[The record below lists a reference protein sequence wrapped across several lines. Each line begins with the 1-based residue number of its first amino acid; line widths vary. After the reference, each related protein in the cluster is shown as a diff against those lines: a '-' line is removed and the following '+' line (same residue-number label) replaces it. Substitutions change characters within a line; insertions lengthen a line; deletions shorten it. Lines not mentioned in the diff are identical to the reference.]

1 LMVWSKSLIV
11 AVTVILVATSLAG
24 GAYFGYQSGYAGSQQ
39 QASPEVQ
46 RLTDEIQRLTEINAN
61 VTDEN
66 EALRKATSSIAGKT
80 VKIGYIAPD
89 TATYTPTKVFMETV
103 VQPDLNAYASSLG
116 LDVSFEFVIMDANG
130 QANTHLELVQKLRNE
145 NARIFIGSGWSSQ
158 GCATLSYANAN
169 KMLMISPS
177 STSPTLAIANDRF
190 FRMCP
195 ADTAMPPALA
205 DAIWSYGIRE
215 VIVIQRGDSWGD
227 GIINQFTPLFTANGG
242 TVSEVVRYPAE
253 TTDFCPALMEAR
265 TLGEEAI
272 ARMGGDASK
281 VGVLLLAFDEAAQIL
296 KQVSQCEI
304 LYNLVWFGADSTAQ
318 STDILRDSPLEAN
331 HLKLFSLLPQNPSN
345 STKYTALKARY
356 EEATNEG
363 FTVYRAYLYDAAW
376 VLAKSILETGSD
388 NATRVAEALPS
399 ICESHYGATGW
410 CRLNEYGDRAPPPFG
425 IWYYAPGATTP
436 SVCLQAGIYN
446 LDTRSTTWNV
456 LS

>member
-1 LMVWSKSLIV
+1 MPIGV
-11 AVTVILVATSLAG
+11 AVLVVITLAG
-24 GAYFGYQSGYAGSQQ
+24 GLYIGYQRGYAESI
-39 QASPEVQ
+39 QA
-46 RLTDEIQRLTEINAN
+46 TDPDIEEMVSEIQTLMETNAN
-61 VTDEN
+61 ITAEN
-66 EALRKATSSIAGKT
+66 DALRKAVPEIAGKI
-80 VKIGYIAPD
+80 VKIGYIASD
-89 TATYTPTKVFMETV
+89 TVTYTPTKVFMETV

-116 LDVSFEFVIMDANG
+116 LDVGFEFVILNAEG
-130 QANTHLELVQKLRNE
+130 QAGKHLELVQKLRNE
-145 NARIFIGSGWSSQ
+145 NVRIFIGAGWSSQ
-158 GCATLSYANAN
+158 GCSSLSYTNSN

-190 FRMCP
+190 FRICP

-227 GIINQFTPLFTANGG
+227 GMINQFTPLFTANGG
-242 TVSEVVRYPAE
+242 VVSEVVRYPAE

-318 STDILRDSPLEAN
+318 STDIIRDSPLEAN

-345 STKYTALKARY
+345 STKYTALAARY
-356 EEATNEG
+356 EEATHEG

-376 VLAKSILETGSD
+376 VLAKSIIETGSD

-399 ICESHYGATGW
+399 VCENHYGATGW
-410 CRLNEYGDRAPPPFG
+410 CRLNEYGDRAPPTFG

-436 SVCLQAGIYN
+436 SVCLQAGTYN
-446 LDTRSTTWNV
+446 PDTRSTTWNA

>member
-1 LMVWSKSLIV
+1 
-11 AVTVILVATSLAG
+11 
-24 GAYFGYQSGYAGSQQ
+24 
-39 QASPEVQ
+39 
-46 RLTDEIQRLTEINAN
+46 
-61 VTDEN
+61 
-66 EALRKATSSIAGKT
+66 
-80 VKIGYIAPD
+80 
-89 TATYTPTKVFMETV
+89 
-103 VQPDLNAYASSLG
+103 
-116 LDVSFEFVIMDANG
+116 
-130 QANTHLELVQKLRNE
+130 
-145 NARIFIGSGWSSQ
+145 
-158 GCATLSYANAN
+158 
-169 KMLMISPS
+169 
-177 STSPTLAIANDRF
+177 
-190 FRMCP
+190 
-195 ADTAMPPALA
+195 
-205 DAIWSYGIRE
+205 
-215 VIVIQRGDSWGD
+215 
-227 GIINQFTPLFTANGG
+227 
-242 TVSEVVRYPAE
+242 PAE